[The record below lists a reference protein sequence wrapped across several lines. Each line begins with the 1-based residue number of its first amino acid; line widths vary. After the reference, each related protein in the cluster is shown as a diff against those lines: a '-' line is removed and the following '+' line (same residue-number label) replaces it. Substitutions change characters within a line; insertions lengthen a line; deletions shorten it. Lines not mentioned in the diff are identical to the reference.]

1 MEDEKENSNKNHLV
15 FTEEKDSDNSSNDY
29 INKSTQFLYNSHLL
43 TK

>member
-1 MEDEKENSNKNHLV
+1 MEDKKIDSNKNYLV
-15 FTEEKDSDNSSNDY
+15 FIEEKARDNSSNDY